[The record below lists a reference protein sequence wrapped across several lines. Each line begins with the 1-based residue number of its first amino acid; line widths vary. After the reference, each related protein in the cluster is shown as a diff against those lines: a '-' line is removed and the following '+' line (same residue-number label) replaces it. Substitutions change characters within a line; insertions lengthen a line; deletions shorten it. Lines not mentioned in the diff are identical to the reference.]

1 MWKEFD
7 VDVVEDDISS
17 AVVPVVQIE
26 EVTEV
31 HGLAKRSCP
40 LSLPEPR
47 SSDKNQRA
55 RSLHFLVSYIRS

>member
-47 SSDKNQRA
+47 SSNK
-55 RSLHFLVSYIRS
+55 